1 MFCHCGDAENGFYQ
15 SFSAAEQ
22 ACADQSADGGYGSCL
37 AVQMG
42 FVSIK
47 TLLPKDTNRKVRRT
61 EFIYICGSKNG
72 SSSSAVNTGEVWG
85 DVSRAQK
92 CTCLAGIWNQ
102 NSNTVIFEKCCSYLS
117 ISVFN

>member
-47 TLLPKDTNRKVRRT
+47 TLLPRT
-61 EFIYICGSKNG
+61 SKTYNYIIVFILFS
-72 SSSSAVNTGEVWG
+72 
-85 DVSRAQK
+85 
-92 CTCLAGIWNQ
+92 
-102 NSNTVIFEKCCSYLS
+102 
-117 ISVFN
+117 